1 MKREIE
7 EKRVIPDNQARFR
20 KGRGTMDNVRVY
32 ILDNLTKNELKKKG
46 GRTYALFVDFRAA
59 FDKVDREKMFEC
71 MREGGISKWL
81 VQKIEEI
88 CAITK
93 NKVKV
98 GEKEGE
104 WFETTE

>member
-1 MKREIE
+1 MKSEIE
-7 EKRVIPDNQARFR
+7 EKQVIPDNQARFR
-20 KGRGTMDNVRVY
+20 KGRGTMENVRVC

-71 MREGGISKWL
+71 KREGGISEWL
-81 VQKIEEI
+81 IRMIEEI
-88 CAITK
+88 YAITK

-104 WFETTE
+104 WFETTK